1 MCKLGFDIKLE
12 DMNQNEH
19 LYCDQAVKNYNRLKP
34 VILEGDLYRLVSPY
48 GSNHTSSM
56 FVGKDKKNGCG
67 IRLRY
72 PSALCGKDTACP
84 PARVECRQE
93 VPCEGNQYDAR

>member
-1 MCKLGFDIKLE
+1 
-12 DMNQNEH
+12 MNQNEH

-56 FVGKDKKNGCG
+56 FVGKDKKTAAVFAFD
-67 IRLRY
+67 IHPRY
-72 PSALCGKDTACP
+72 AEKDIACP